1 MSLPSSIIFRIFKIV
16 TCFLVESDA
25 DYKRKIG
32 HFVNELKT
40 HMVDSI
46 RKAGD
51 DLLCCT
57 VLL

>member
-1 MSLPSSIIFRIFKIV
+1 VSLELIDEV
-16 TCFLVESDA
+16 TDLSFVVGIGLHKE
-25 DYKRKIG
+25 RKIG

-51 DLLCCT
+51 DFEDSEDD
-57 VLL
+57 